1 MKRTATLE
9 DVARKAH
16 VSKMTVSR
24 VINHPELVAP
34 ELQVVVED
42 AMHKLNYHPNN
53 AARALAKNQTSVV
66 KFVILEDVDDTDPYF
81 TNVLFGMATELKKQ
95 NYSLQLLL
103 KGSQLDQGAADGYVI
118 TGART
123 DDYTQLNELKQPF
136 VLFGENRGGYDFVD
150 TNNLLGE
157 TMATKYALKAGY
169 RNVVFIGIDVRE
181 AFEFSREAGYVN
193 TMQQNKKIPSVFR
206 VENSLAAARE
216 FIQDHLGEF
225 PKNTCFSCAS
235 DRIAMGVIQ
244 ALVEAEAKIPEDF
257 GVIGYDGVLLD
268 RVSSPTIT
276 TVKQNLW
283 LIGEKLAE
291 LILRKIAQ
299 NGAPQGEVFI
309 EPTLSEAESTK

>member
-42 AMHKLNYHPNN
+42 AMRKLNYHPNN

-66 KFVILEDVDDTDPYF
+66 KFVILEDIDDTDPYF

-123 DDYTQLNELKQPF
+123 DDYPQLNELKQPF

-206 VENSLAAARE
+206 VENSSVAARE

-225 PKNTCFSCAS
+225 PKNTCFTCGS

-244 ALVEAEAKIPEDF
+244 ALAEAEAKIPEDF

-268 RVSSPTIT
+268 QVSSPTIT

>member
-53 AARALAKNQTSVV
+53 ADRALAKNQTSVV

-81 TNVLFGMATELKKQ
+81 TNVLFGMAMELKIFPPAA
-95 NYSLQLLL
+95 LE
-103 KGSQLDQGAADGYVI
+103 GEPADQGAADSYVI

-123 DDYTQLNELKQPF
+123 DDYPQLNELKQPF

-150 TNNLLGE
+150 TNNLLGGA
-157 TMATKYALKAGY
+157 MATKYALKAGY
-169 RNVVFIGIDVRE
+169 RNVIFIGIDIRE

-225 PKNTCFSCAS
+225 PKNTCFACAS

-283 LIGEKLAE
+283 LIGEKLASP
-291 LILRKIAQ
+291 
-299 NGAPQGEVFI
+299 G
-309 EPTLSEAESTK
+309 